1 MKILLKI
8 LMVIFIFQANS
19 IADETITTNNLLDQ
33 DFNNWN
39 GNIPI
44 LNDSIHNDGV
54 LAGIEN
60 GYAEYTVNQT
70 DIGLSADIVN
80 RGFSSTFGAD
90 IWFWSQTDQTVKMT
104 QSYDDGN
111 GNIVNQHRTITGTCG
126 NECYTN
132 HNYNTFTDT
141 LIVGEN
147 TATNGSVTARF
158 DFNSSY
164 NNPQYPLWHNGADV
178 EHPTLKITYT
188 LPEIVLPPIEEII
201 IDPVIEFVELPIF
214 VEPIEIIEE
223 EIEDVYIVETP
234 ISTGQIDES
243 EPTTIVAE
251 NEPVEE
257 PQEEIIEIEEEQIAE
272 TMEADIIE
280 PEEIAEELVEEI
292 EVEVVENN
300 KPIIDPINVVT
311 NINTQNMLVSEP
323 SLQEYKAV
331 QISDVIELPETDM
344 EFFKQINLEGYNK
357 TIYDSKKQKL
367 AMLLND
373 PIYRYEVKL
382 KEAQSLTDRAFKKLK
397 ESIGARNN
405 I

>member
-1 MKILLKI
+1 MKILLKMI
-8 LMVIFIFQANS
+8 VVASISITNS

-33 DFNNWN
+33 DFNNWT

-44 LNDSIHNDGV
+44 LNDSIHNDEV

-60 GYAEYTVNQT
+60 GYAEYIINQADT
-70 DIGLSADIVN
+70 GLSSDIIN
-80 RGFSSTFGAD
+80 RGFSSTLGAD
-90 IWFWSQTDQTVKMT
+90 IWFWSQSDQTVKMT
-104 QSYDDGN
+104 QTYDDGN

-164 NNPQYPLWHNGADV
+164 NNPQNPLWHNGADV
-178 EHPTLKITYT
+178 EHPTLNITYT

-201 IDPVIEFVELPIF
+201 IDPVIEFVELPVF

-223 EIEDVYIVETP
+223 EIEDVYIAETP

-280 PEEIAEELVEEI
+280 PEEIVEEI

-323 SLQEYKAV
+323 SLQEYKEV
-331 QISDVIELPETDM
+331 QMSDVIKLPETDIK
-344 EFFKQINLEGYNK
+344 FFEQINLEGYNK

-367 AMLLND
+367 AMLLSD
-373 PIYRYEVKL
+373 PIYRYQVKL
-382 KEAQSLTDRAFKKLK
+382 QNAKSATDRAFKKLQ

>member
-1 MKILLKI
+1 MKILLKMI
-8 LMVIFIFQANS
+8 VVASISITNS

-33 DFNNWN
+33 DFNNWT

-44 LNDSIHNDGV
+44 LNDSIHNDEV

-60 GYAEYTVNQT
+60 GYAEYIINQADT
-70 DIGLSADIVN
+70 GLSSDIIN
-80 RGFSSTFGAD
+80 RGFSSTLGAD
-90 IWFWSQTDQTVKMT
+90 IWFWSQSDQTVKMT
-104 QSYDDGN
+104 QTYDDGN

-164 NNPQYPLWHNGADV
+164 NNPQNPLWHNGADV

-201 IDPVIEFVELPIF
+201 IDPVIEFVELPVF

-223 EIEDVYIVETP
+223 EIEDVYIAETP

-280 PEEIAEELVEEI
+280 PEEIVEEI

-323 SLQEYKAV
+323 SLQEYKEV
-331 QISDVIELPETDM
+331 QMSDVIKLPETDIK
-344 EFFKQINLEGYNK
+344 FFEQINLEGYNK

-367 AMLLND
+367 AMLLSD
-373 PIYRYEVKL
+373 PIYRYQVKL
-382 KEAQSLTDRAFKKLK
+382 QNAKSATDRAFKKLQ